1 MSKLARALVLGATL
15 AAMNLAG
22 LTTVAQSQAN
32 DPTAAKAGP
41 ALSWK
46 DDYGTRHHVIP
57 VQDGLGGWHD
67 FLGTR
72 TMPKTSALGWK
83 DDYGT
88 RHHVTPM
95 RDGAGGWNDH
105 LGARRTRLTPRSP
118 GVRTRYPPPAPR

>member
-1 MSKLARALVLGATL
+1 MSKRARALILGVTL
-15 AAMNLAG
+15 AATNLAG
-22 LTTVAQSQAN
+22 LTTVAHSQAN
-32 DPTAAKAGP
+32 DPTTAKAVP

-67 FLGTR
+67 FLGIR

-88 RHHVTPM
+88 RHHVTPTHAL
-95 RDGAGGWNDH
+95 DAH
-105 LGARRTRLTPRSP
+105 AQQ
-118 GVRTRYPPPAPR
+118 V